1 MLEKMEEKTQSSSP
15 VPFHQDR
22 IYTATERN
30 KGKKVNIHYEK
41 QLWGVVVFNSSLM
54 FFESMVQVTK
64 VLSLLSSK
72 AG

>member
-41 QLWGVVVFNSSLM
+41 QL
-54 FFESMVQVTK
+54 
-64 VLSLLSSK
+64 
-72 AG
+72 